1 MYKSIG
7 KLYKTSMSFMA
18 LTVIILWGMI
28 GFMIYDQFTS
38 EIEVPAIWFLTLN
51 PLLYSHL
58 PPLVF
63 KFMG

>member
-28 GFMIYDQFTS
+28 GFMIYDQFSAS
-38 EIEVPAIWFLTLN
+38 EVEVPATWFLTLN
-51 PLLYSHL
+51 ALLYL
-58 PPLVF
+58 L
-63 KFMG
+63 